1 MKEPPLSLPNFH
13 YLSASFEGRRLLP
26 PMNQREDYQR
36 IVRGSPSLLNASPSV
51 RERPRSNLTALLNG
65 DEQHQTAII
74 GPNEVITTTQNDSDT
89 EHTPKP
95 GQSLLR
101 RQLPVHM
108 YEADS
113 ASGPS
118 TARTLASIAQSAPTR
133 VTDTTRQG
141 QRPPD
146 DSHPL
151 KTRIGKNSSQPSTSD
166 FDLQPIAGTKDYR
179 SVKTKPTNDEDKNLV
194 RR

>member
-1 MKEPPLSLPNFH
+1 
-13 YLSASFEGRRLLP
+13 
-26 PMNQREDYQR
+26 MNQREDYQR

-65 DEQHQTAII
+65 DEHRQIATTEIK
-74 GPNEVITTTQNDSDT
+74 EVVTNTQNDSDL
-89 EHTPKP
+89 EHKPKP
-95 GQSLLR
+95 GQSMLR

-141 QRPPD
+141 QPPPN
-146 DSHPL
+146 DSPL
-151 KTRIGKNSSQPSTSD
+151 LKPTSRLSGKNSTQSSTND
-166 FDLQPIAGTKDYR
+166 FYLQPIAGTRDECL
-179 SVKTKPTNDEDKNLV
+179 VTAKPMNDEDKNLV